1 MRCQI
6 TLSDIHFDTLTGSYT
21 DRGIRV
27 EQMPGG
33 VRAATLPRRSGAS
46 GQERTPGL
54 VRAVVA
60 DDAELMHFALRA
72 LLSAV
77 PGYSLVASA
86 RSVGAAE
93 QLVRRVRPDLLVC
106 DADIAGESGIGL
118 CRWVRQVSPA
128 TRVAILTGRD
138 EPLLAQSALAAGA
151 HGYLLKDSAPE
162 DLAAYLGDAA
172 AGLRV
177 LDQRLGRTRRQT
189 QRTDPTDEFGLSRR
203 EREVLGEMV
212 AGLANKRIA
221 ERLCIS
227 EDTVKSHV
235 KAIFRKLGA
244 RDRAHA
250 VALALG
256 SATVSSRPPTVLS
269 SPTVLSRSPTVLPRP
284 AVVPPRPP
292 AVTARIPAP
301 RRAAGR

>member
-1 MRCQI
+1 VI
-6 TLSDIHFDTLTGSYT
+6 
-21 DRGIRV
+21 V
-27 EQMPGG
+27 
-33 VRAATLPRRSGAS
+33 
-46 GQERTPGL
+46 
-54 VRAVVA
+54 
-60 DDAELMHFALRA
+60 DDAELMHVAVRA
-72 LLSAV
+72 LLSSV
-77 PGYSLVASA
+77 PGYSLVASS
-86 RSVGAAE
+86 RSVGAGE
-93 QLVRRVRPDLLVC
+93 QLVRRVRPDLLIC
-106 DADIAGESGIGL
+106 DADIAGESGLGL

-128 TRVAILTGRD
+128 TCVAILTSRD

-162 DLAAYLGDAA
+162 DLVSYLEEAA

-177 LDQRLGRTRRQT
+177 LDQRLGRTRRSDH
-189 QRTDPTDEFGLSRR
+189 RTDPTDEFGLSRR
-203 EREVLGEMV
+203 EREVLGEML

-256 SATVSSRPPTVLS
+256 TAAVPGQLLRP
-269 SPTVLSRSPTVLPRP
+269 
-284 AVVPPRPP
+284 VPP
-292 AVTARIPAP
+292 IPAQ
-301 RRAAGR
+301 RRGTDRRVAGR